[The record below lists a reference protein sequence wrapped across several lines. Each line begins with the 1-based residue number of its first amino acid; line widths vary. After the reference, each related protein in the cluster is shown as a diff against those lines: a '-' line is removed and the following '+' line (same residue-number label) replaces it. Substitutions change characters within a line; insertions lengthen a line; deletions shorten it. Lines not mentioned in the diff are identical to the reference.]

1 MKTCQFAN
9 PRNKSSLRSRPLG
22 GSIAVIRCA
31 PVPIGLSLYNTDRAV
46 YNKKIFYQMSWLRG
60 KSPSS
65 RCLARGLVRKCRS
78 RSLTRMASPC
88 RRLRAA
94 LADENAPR
102 LPRNLPADVWADTG
116 PSNSGR
122 ARPHD
127 RSCRTDAPH
136 SHDDHGGIG
145 NIIEFVAHSMVA
157 RSFSWPRRRRR
168 APCCRRYAVAGRGF
182 VSTSGWKKTGFPVY
196 AHSAGGY
203 HESLNRRQRWRL
215 P

>member
-1 MKTCQFAN
+1 MVAGQKSLFAVFG
-9 PRNKSSLRSRPLG
+9 SRA
-22 GSIAVIRCA
+22 GSEMQEPFTNA
-31 PVPIGLSLYNTDRAV
+31 G
-46 YNKKIFYQMSWLRG
+46 W
-60 KSPSS
+60 
-65 RCLARGLVRKCRS
+65 
-78 RSLTRMASPC
+78 
-88 RRLRAA
+88 RR
-94 LADENAPR
+94 
-102 LPRNLPADVWADTG
+102 PADVCAPLSPTRTHRDCREICQLMFG
-116 PSNSGR
+116 RIRAHQIRGR
-122 ARPHD
+122 ARLHH

-136 SHDDHGGIG
+136 SHDDHGRIG

-157 RSFSWPRRRRR
+157 RSLSWPRRRRR